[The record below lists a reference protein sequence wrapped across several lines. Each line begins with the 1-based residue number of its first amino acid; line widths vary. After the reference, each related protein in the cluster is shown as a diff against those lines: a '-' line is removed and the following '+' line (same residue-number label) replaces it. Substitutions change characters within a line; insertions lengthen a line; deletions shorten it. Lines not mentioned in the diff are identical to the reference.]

1 MTIWN
6 TGEAAGCWKSN
17 LENVELGVPSIR
29 EVGVWSLEESVFR
42 RWYVKDCKMMK
53 LPWES
58 CKMKRKRT
66 KNIIQWAVFIWALIR
81 DKCKSLNA
89 SGFE

>member
-42 RWYVKDCKMMK
+42 RWLCEGLQDDEIVMGE
-53 LPWES
+53 L
-58 CKMKRKRT
+58 
-66 KNIIQWAVFIWALIR
+66 
-81 DKCKSLNA
+81 
-89 SGFE
+89 